1 MQSGSNAPRS
11 QRPPDVEQELSAAE
25 KQARGEWNSEQ
36 LFGTSQEVGIRHQGH
51 LYRLRRTKLGKLI
64 LTK

>member
-1 MQSGSNAPRS
+1 MVNTGLAGPSADESTSKNAR
-11 QRPPDVEQELSAAE
+11 
-25 KQARGEWNSEQ
+25 EWTSEQ
-36 LFGTSQEVGIRHQGH
+36 LFGRAQQIEIRHEGQ

>member
-1 MQSGSNAPRS
+1 MQSSVKANRERLDVQQAP
-11 QRPPDVEQELSAAE
+11 VAGEQPAGG
-25 KQARGEWNSEQ
+25 QPEWTSEQ
-36 LFGTSQEVGIRHQGH
+36 LFGRAQEVGIRHDGR

>member
-1 MQSGSNAPRS
+1 MVISGSSSNTPAPA
-11 QRPPDVEQELSAAE
+11 PAADVPAAD
-25 KQARGEWNSEQ
+25 AREWQSEH
-36 LFGTSQEVGIRHQGH
+36 LFGRAQEVGIRHEGR